1 MQRSQLCDRP
11 VGAVFLYSD
20 LCMITL
26 SLTLGKLVQQLKL
39 VDQSDLLPACQGRC
53 HVVQFV
59 LTEKLSHSTCFFVTI
74 IYIFTI
80 AATDATLSMCAS
92 CRVIQ
97 QQSQSA

>member
-1 MQRSQLCDRP
+1 
-11 VGAVFLYSD
+11 
-20 LCMITL
+20 MITL

-80 AATDATLSMCAS
+80 AATDATLTMCAL